1 MNFTKILLLAMV
13 MTACFTWC
21 DPKRESMTAVQVL
34 EGYIEV
40 STSMTDLEQRETLLG
55 YTGGALRAA
64 LEGATDEEI
73 TNAFIERK
81 FELDSFSIVTR
92 RDRTPREVE
101 ITFRISYYDRNDIA
115 SNDEAPLVAT
125 TNTVTLLKE
134 NSMWSITDVIGAKD
148 AEIHFGVTTDSLIRA
163 QQSQ

>member
-1 MNFTKILLLAMV
+1 
-13 MTACFTWC
+13 MTGCFTWC
-21 DPKRESMTAVQVL
+21 KPKREAMSAVQVL

-40 STSMTDLEQRETLLG
+40 STSMTDLEQREVLLE

-64 LEGATDEEI
+64 LEGATQEEI
-73 TNAFIERK
+73 TNAFIKRK

-101 ITFRISYYDRNDIA
+101 ITFRISYYDRQDIA
-115 SNDEAPLVAT
+115 PGDEPPLVAT

-134 NSMWSITDVIGAKD
+134 DNMWSITDVIGSKD
-148 AEIHFGVTTDSLIRA
+148 TEINFGVTTDSHIRVK
-163 QQSQ
+163 

>member
-1 MNFTKILLLAMV
+1 MNFIKILLLAMV

-21 DPKRESMTAVQVL
+21 EPKRESMTAVQVL

-40 STSMTDLEQRETLLG
+40 STSMTDLEQREALLE

-81 FELDSFSIVTR
+81 FDLDSFSIVTR

-101 ITFRISYYDRNDIA
+101 ITFRISYYDRQGIEP
-115 SNDEAPLVAT
+115 NDEPPLVAT
-125 TNTVTLLKE
+125 TNTVTLLKD
-134 NSMWSITDVIGAKD
+134 NNMWSITDVIGSKD
-148 AEIHFGVTTDSLIRA
+148 TEIHFGVTTDSHIRA
-163 QQSQ
+163 K